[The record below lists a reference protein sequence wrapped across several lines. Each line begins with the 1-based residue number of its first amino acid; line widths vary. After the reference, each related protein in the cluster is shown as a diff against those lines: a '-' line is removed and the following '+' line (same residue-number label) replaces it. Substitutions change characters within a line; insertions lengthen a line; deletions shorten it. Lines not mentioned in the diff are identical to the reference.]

1 MHKVLEANRI
11 LIRELKEK
19 KETVISEIRAKR
31 MEKKDIEIEIE
42 RVRKDIRD
50 LKGDWRSLNDE

>member
-19 KETVISEIRAKR
+19 KETLISEIRAKR
-31 MEKKDIEIEIE
+31 LEKKDIEIEIE

-50 LKGDWRSLNDE
+50 LKGDWRVLHDE